1 MASSSNP
8 YQHYDQPRVEDDLID
23 PDDGMYVYLICVFW
37 LFCGGGE
44 GESIGYKMLSCRI
57 MAYLEGEG

>member
-23 PDDGMYVYLICVFW
+23 PDDGMFISIDVCLRI
-37 LFCGGGE
+37 LFV
-44 GESIGYKMLSCRI
+44 IGR
-57 MAYLEGEG
+57 GRV